1 MYVVKK
7 AILREGKKILHCNR
21 QPEIT
26 NLFVISVNRKFI
38 CHFDFAQKKI
48 KIASASKL
56 KKAIKL

>member
-38 CHFDFAQKKI
+38 CHFDFAQKK
-48 KIASASKL
+48 SRL
-56 KKAIKL
+56 LPLLN